1 MTRREQLERAGQWLR
16 EQRHRRGMSARELAN
31 ALDIAPQSV
40 NNWETGKNAVSDEG
54 AAQIAD
60 VLDMPEIDV
69 RRGLRLWV
77 PDDESTSQT
86 AADDEHAALIAR
98 QRQAIWD
105 GLADD
110 PEERDRLLADF
121 DRELARTAELYEER
135 MTRYREWRRRVAS

>member
-1 MTRREQLERAGQWLR
+1 MRDRERLEDAGRWLR
-16 EQRHRRGMSARELAN
+16 DQRERRGLSVREFASK
-31 ALDIAPQSV
+31 LDVSTPVVYDWQ
-40 NNWETGKNAVSDEG
+40 NGKMGVSDER

-77 PDDESTSQT
+77 PDDERHP
-86 AADDEHAALIAR
+86 AAVDDEHAALIAR
-98 QRQAIWD
+98 QRRAIWD

-121 DRELARTAELYEER
+121 DRELERAAETYSSR
-135 MTRYREWRRRVAS
+135 MQRYREWRKRTAS

>member
-1 MTRREQLERAGQWLR
+1 
-16 EQRHRRGMSARELAN
+16 MSARQLAN

-77 PDDESTSQT
+77 PDDERHP
-86 AADDEHAALIAR
+86 AAVDDEHAALIAR
-98 QRQAIWD
+98 QRRAIWE
-105 GLADD
+105 GLAND
-110 PEERDRLLADF
+110 PEERDQLLADF
-121 DRELARTAELYEER
+121 DRELQRTADLYEER
-135 MTRYREWRRRVAS
+135 MTRYREWRKRATS